1 MLPIEPSPDSPPS
14 SDQSS
19 TDAVSIDTSDLPE
32 GHVLIVQ
39 DDRGRHRFVLE
50 GEIYSIGRDHDCD
63 IRLFSQF
70 VSRHHA
76 TLIRVHH
83 EDGSDSY
90 RVVDGNLKGTLS
102 SNGLLIN
109 GQKLQSYEL
118 ENEEEIVFGPQV
130 KAVYYRVRRDEV
142 DASN

>member
-1 MLPIEPSPDSPPS
+1 MLPIEPSPDTPSS

-19 TDAVSIDTSDLPE
+19 TDTVSSHISMSDLSE

-39 DDRGRHRFVLE
+39 DDRGRHRFVLDD
-50 GEIYSIGRDHDCD
+50 EIYSIGRDHDCD

-76 TLIRVHH
+76 TLMRVQDNEGH
-83 EDGSDSY
+83 DIY
-90 RVVDGNLKGTLS
+90 RIVDGNLKGKVS

-109 GQKLQSYEL
+109 GQKHQSYEL
-118 ENEEEIVFGPQV
+118 QNEEEIVFGPQV
-130 KAVYYRVRRDEV
+130 KAVYYRVRQDQVE
-142 DASN
+142 

>member
-19 TDAVSIDTSDLPE
+19 TDAVSSDTSDFAE

-39 DDRGRHRFVLE
+39 DDRGRHRFVLD
-50 GEIYSIGRDHDCD
+50 GELYSIGRDHDCD
-63 IRLFSQF
+63 IRLYSQF

-76 TLIRVHH
+76 TLMRVEG
-83 EDGSDSY
+83 EDGHDAY
-90 RVVDGNLKGTLS
+90 RIVDGNLKGKLS

-109 GQKLQSYEL
+109 GQKHQSYEL
-118 ENEEEIVFGPQV
+118 QNEEEIVFGPNV
-130 KAVYYRVRRDEV
+130 KAIYYRVRRDQVEG
-142 DASN
+142 

>member
-1 MLPIEPSPDSPPS
+1 MLPIEPTPESSPS

-19 TDAVSIDTSDLPE
+19 TDAVSSDTSDFPE

-39 DDRGRHRFVLE
+39 DDRGRHRFVLDRE
-50 GEIYSIGRDHDCD
+50 LYSIGRDHDCD

-76 TLIRVHH
+76 TLMRVEG
-83 EDGSDSY
+83 EDGHDAY
-90 RVVDGNLKGTLS
+90 RIVDGNLKGKLS

-109 GQKLQSYEL
+109 GQKHQSYEL
-118 ENEEEIVFGPQV
+118 QNEEEIVFGPNV
-130 KAVYYRVRRDEV
+130 KAIYYRVRRDQVEG
-142 DASN
+142 